1 MSYLLKREPVWPD
14 PFPLSNTTAVI
25 KLLSGDGCQVAVPAA
40 LLLATSPLVR
50 TLLSTDHCPPAYIEP
65 VISLP
70 SVTGDVLQVV
80 GTILATGVA
89 RGSQDRQMEVQEV
102 LRMLRIEALLIGL
115 QIQSDNKSNFV
126 LNVKQ
131 EYKNVEDVKETVQ
144 ADEAKLKNLYK
155 EIPASESDVQV
166 GLDLHSDNFVQ
177 DVYKKIENADVG
189 KEALKADDANL
200 KNFKQVQVKI
210 EKLKFK
216 SVNSLQ
222 NKCSQCEN
230 IFSERGSLFR
240 HIRTQH
246 EQPSKFCCDQC
257 PKKYNRNDQLLEHV
271 QSVHEK
277 KIFNCHICDKKFK
290 RPRTVRNHVIAAHQ
304 GGSSLVNETFKADG
318 AKLRYLNKET
328 AANESEVQVGL
339 HLQID
344 NFVQDV
350 NQEIENAFVGKEVVE
365 ADDAKLK
372 NLNNVEVKIEK
383 LKIESVYSLQN
394 KCSHCETIFSKR
406 CHLLRHI
413 REQHEPE
420 PSKFCCDQCPKK
432 FNRDYQLLIHVKTHD
447 SAKLDCIQCLIKFN
461 RKDKLLEHKRLIHG
475 DELKF
480 CCVLCPKMYDRRV
493 RLLEHVQV
501 VHEKKIF
508 KCHICDK
515 EFKRPR
521 SVKKHVVAA
530 HQGGSSLLQHL

>member
-1 MSYLLKREPVWPD
+1 MSYILKKEPVWPE
-14 PFPLSNTTAVI
+14 PLPLSNTSAVV
-25 KLLSGDGCQVAVPAA
+25 KLLSGDGCQIAVPAA

-50 TLLSTDHCPPAYIEP
+50 TLLSADHCPPAYIEP

-89 RGSQDRQMEVQEV
+89 RGSQDRLMEVQEV
-102 LRMLRIEALLIGL
+102 FKMLRIEAWLIGL
-115 QIQSDNKSNFV
+115 QIQSDDGTNFA

-131 EYKNVEDVKETVQ
+131 EYENVEDVNETVQ
-144 ADEAKLKNLYK
+144 ADDAKLRNLYK
-155 EIPASESDVQV
+155 EIPASEEVQV
-166 GLDLHSDNFVQ
+166 GINLQSENFVQ
-177 DVYKKIENADVG
+177 DVNIKIENADVV
-189 KEALKADDANL
+189 KEAVEADDANL

-339 HLQID
+339 HPQSD

-350 NQEIENAFVGKEVVE
+350 NQEIENVDVGKEAVE

-372 NLNNVEVKIEK
+372 NLNKVQVKTEK
-383 LKIESVYSLQN
+383 LMIKSVYSLQN
-394 KCSHCETIFSKR
+394 KCSQCEKIFSAR
-406 CHLLRHI
+406 RNLLRHI
-413 REQHEPE
+413 QTKHEQ
-420 PSKFCCDQCPKK
+420 PSHCCEQCPKK
-432 FNRDYQLLIHVKTHD
+432 YNRNDQL
-447 SAKLDCIQCLIKFN
+447 
-461 RKDKLLEHKRLIHG
+461 R
-475 DELKF
+475 
-480 CCVLCPKMYDRRV
+480 
-493 RLLEHVQV
+493 EHVQI

-515 EFKRPR
+515 EFKQPR
-521 SVKKHVVAA
+521 TVRKHVVAA